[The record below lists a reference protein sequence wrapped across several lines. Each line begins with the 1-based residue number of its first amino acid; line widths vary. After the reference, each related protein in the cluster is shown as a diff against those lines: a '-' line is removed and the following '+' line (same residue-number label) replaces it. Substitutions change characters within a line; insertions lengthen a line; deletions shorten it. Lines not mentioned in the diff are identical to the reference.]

1 MKTIYFQDKFNPI
14 KFWIVTRTNCRHYTI
29 TQALQDDKT
38 KVLSKPLY
46 KATRERLYR
55 ISELLWQ
62 DKEVIKAMFKQ

>member
-1 MKTIYFQDKFNPI
+1 MKTINFQDKFNPI

-29 TQALQDDKT
+29 TQALYDAKN

-46 KATRERLYR
+46 KPTRERLYR

-62 DKEVIKAMFKQ
+62 DKQVIKAMFK